1 MKIQAGD
8 TVAHWQSN
16 RTGIVLFV
24 GTKKMVI
31 DFDGEEEFRWISA
44 FKKIIID
51 EENGDSIWLSDVDD
65 GLSDPVLLFLH
76 SLFGNV
82 PSNWSQPGCSY

>member
-8 TVAHWQSN
+8 IVAHWQSN

-51 EENGDSIWLSDVDD
+51 EELGDSIWLSDIDD
-65 GLSDPVLLFLH
+65 GLSDPVRLFLYEY
-76 SLFGNV
+76 LQNLRL
-82 PSNWSQPGCSY
+82 SQRRVG